1 MVLSIYQRMFGLKR
15 VINAS
20 GTMAFLGGSLMPR
33 EVVEAMDEAAKDW
46 ARLPGLLDAAGKRI
60 AEIAG
65 VEDCLISSGC
75 AACITLS
82 TAACITG
89 MDREKMAKL
98 PNTDGMK
105 KELVWQRGHPPAYA
119 AQFAAAGPK
128 LASSGSQPQTS
139 P

>member
-1 MVLSIYQRMFGLKR
+1 MSIYQRMLGLKR

-20 GTMAFLGGSLMPR
+20 GAMTFLGGSLMPR

-46 ARLPGLLDAAGKRI
+46 VWLPDLLDAAGKRI
-60 AEIAG
+60 ADIAG
-65 VEDCLISSGC
+65 VEDCLILSGC
-75 AACITLS
+75 AACIALS

-105 KELVWQRGHPPAYA
+105 NELVWQRGHPPAYA
-119 AQFAAAGPK
+119 AQFAATGAK
-128 LASSGSQPQTS
+128 LAS
-139 P
+139 